1 MITMLLTS
9 ATTGTSPSRPKL
21 LSRLA
26 RLDVAVSATISGR
39 WPHPRWFTVPLS
51 GLSLTANYGLLW
63 FAIAAVPWLVG
74 ERNSAARFIYIAAPV
89 FATEIITVLIKNV
102 FGRRR
107 PSQKNPDTPAQI
119 PLPRSHSFPSSH
131 ASMGMVGLL
140 AVSHLY
146 PAWLPALAVLVLL
159 LAFSRVYLA
168 VHYLSDAI
176 VGLALGAVLGLGY
189 LYVALHWL

>member
-1 MITMLLTS
+1 MSL
-9 ATTGTSPSRPKL
+9 AGVTTGSSPPRPKL

-26 RLDVAVSATISGR
+26 RLDAAASAAVSGR

-51 GLSLTANYGLLW
+51 GLSLTANYGFLW
-63 FAIAAVPWLVG
+63 FVLAAVPWLAG
-74 ERNSAARFIYIAAPV
+74 EDQPPARFIYVAAPV
-89 FATEIITVLIKNV
+89 FATEIITALIKNV

-107 PSQKNPDTPAQI
+107 PSQKNPATPAQI
-119 PLPRSHSFPSSH
+119 PVPRSHSFPSSH

-140 AVSHLY
+140 AMSRLY
-146 PAWLPALAVLVLL
+146 PAWWPALVVLVAL

-168 VHYLSDAI
+168 VHYLSDVL

-189 LYVALHWL
+189 LYVVVHWL

>member
-1 MITMLLTS
+1 MMFPAGVTNG
-9 ATTGTSPSRPKL
+9 APPSRPRL
-21 LSRLA
+21 LTRLA
-26 RLDVAVSATISGR
+26 RLDAAASAAISGR

-63 FAIAAVPWLVG
+63 FALAAVPWLAG
-74 ERNSAARFIYIAAPV
+74 ENHPAVRFIYVAAPV
-89 FATEIITVLIKNV
+89 FATEVITALIKNA

-107 PSQKNPDTPAQI
+107 PSQKNPATPAQI

-140 AVSHLY
+140 AMSHLY
-146 PAWLPALAVLVLL
+146 SAWWPALVALVLV

-168 VHYLSDAI
+168 VHYLSDAL
-176 VGLALGAVLGLGY
+176 VGLALGAVLGVGY
-189 LYVALHWL
+189 LYVAVHWV

>member
-1 MITMLLTS
+1 MFL
-9 ATTGTSPSRPKL
+9 ADVTTGASQPRPKL

-26 RLDVAVSATISGR
+26 QLDAAVSAAISGR

-63 FAIAAVPWLVG
+63 FAVAAVPWLAG
-74 ERNSAARFIYIAAPV
+74 ANRPAARFIYIAAPV
-89 FATEIITVLIKNV
+89 FATEVITALIKNV

-146 PAWLPALAVLVLL
+146 SAWWPALAVLVLL
-159 LAFSRVYLA
+159 LSLSRVYLA
-168 VHYLSDAI
+168 VHYLSDAL
-176 VGLALGAVLGLGY
+176 VGLALGAILGLGY
-189 LYVALHWL
+189 VYVAVHWI

>member
-1 MITMLLTS
+1 
-9 ATTGTSPSRPKL
+9 L

-26 RLDVAVSATISGR
+26 RLDAAVSAAISGR

-63 FAIAAVPWLVG
+63 FVLAAVPWLAG
-74 ERNSAARFIYIAAPV
+74 ENQPPARFIYVAAPV

-107 PSQKNPDTPAQI
+107 PSQKNPATPAQI
-119 PLPRSHSFPSSH
+119 PLPKSHSFPSSH

-140 AVSHLY
+140 TMSHLY
-146 PAWLPALAVLVLL
+146 PVWLPALVVLVLL

-168 VHYLSDAI
+168 VHYLSDAL
-176 VGLALGAVLGLGY
+176 VGLALGAILGVGY
-189 LYVALHWL
+189 LYVAVHWL

>member
-1 MITMLLTS
+1 MFL
-9 ATTGTSPSRPKL
+9 ADVNTGTSPPRPKL

-26 RLDVAVSATISGR
+26 RLDAAVSAAISGR

-51 GLSLTANYGLLW
+51 GLSLTANYGFLW
-63 FAIAAVPWLVG
+63 FVLAAVPWLAG
-74 ERNSAARFIYIAAPV
+74 ENHPAVSFIYVAAPV

-107 PSQKNPDTPAQI
+107 PSQKNPATPAQI
-119 PLPRSHSFPSSH
+119 PLPKSHSFPSSH

-140 AVSHLY
+140 TMSHLY
-146 PAWLPALAVLVLL
+146 PVWLPALVVLGLL

-168 VHYLSDAI
+168 VHYLSDAL
-176 VGLALGAVLGLGY
+176 VGLALGAILGLGY
-189 LYVALHWL
+189 VYVAVHWI